1 MELYAHQKK
10 LLKENPAKWLM
21 AWGTGSGKTRTAIE
35 LSKVNAKLTLVI
47 CPKSMVET
55 WIKEIKMWGGDKNTA
70 VVSKENFKKLYRKM
84 PKFDCLIVDEAHYFS
99 NYKSQ
104 LTKSIYDYI
113 KKHNPSYIYL
123 LTATPYLSTPFNIYS
138 LAKILGRNWDW
149 FKFKTHFFYDV
160 KMGRRLIPVIRK
172 NIESDIAGLVNKLGS
187 TVKLEDCFDVPEQIF
202 QQEYFETTKE
212 QKHAID
218 ILDEVVPIVRWT
230 KIHQIL
236 GGTMKGDQ
244 FSSAREYDCEKT
256 KRLLDL
262 VGEHKYLA
270 VICRYTA
277 EINYLYEKIKEKY
290 PGKQIFR
297 ITGETSSTRHEIV
310 ENINRLDDAVVL
322 INAACSEGYG
332 LPMVPLMVFYS
343 YDFSLKNYIQ
353 MIGRIQRAN
362 NIKKNVYL
370 SLIVKGTIDEDIY
383 KKVVIEKQDFQI
395 AIYE

>member
-1 MELYAHQKK
+1 
-10 LLKENPAKWLM
+10 M

-35 LSKVNAKLTLVI
+35 LAKINSKLALVV

-55 WIKEIKMWGGDKNTA
+55 WSKEIKTWDGKNIG
-70 VVSKENFKKLYRKM
+70 VISKENFKKLHNKL
-84 PKFDCLIVDEAHYFS
+84 PKVDCLIIDEAHYFS

-104 LTKSIYDYI
+104 LTKSLYEYL
-113 KKHNPSYIYL
+113 KKYNPPYVYL

-138 LAKILGRNWDW
+138 LAKILGHHWNWYD
-149 FKFKTHFFYDV
+149 FKTHFFYDV

-172 NIESDIAGLVNKLGS
+172 NIESDISKLVNKLGS

-202 QQEYFETTKE
+202 QQEYFELTAE
-212 QKHAID
+212 QRQAID
-218 ILDEVVPIVRWT
+218 MLDEVVPIVRWT

-244 FSSAREYDCEKT
+244 FSSAREYDCEKM
-256 KRLLDL
+256 KRLIEL

-270 VICRYTA
+270 VICRYNA
-277 EINYLYEKIKEKY
+277 EINYLYEKIKEQYKEK
-290 PGKQIFR
+290 PIFK
-297 ITGETSSTRHEIV
+297 ITGDTSGTRQKIV
-310 ENINRLDDAVVL
+310 EEINRLDDAVVL

-332 LPMVPLMVFYS
+332 LPNIPLMVFYS

-353 MIGRIQRAN
+353 IIGRIQRAN

-370 SLIVKGTIDEDIY
+370 SLIVKDSIDEDIY